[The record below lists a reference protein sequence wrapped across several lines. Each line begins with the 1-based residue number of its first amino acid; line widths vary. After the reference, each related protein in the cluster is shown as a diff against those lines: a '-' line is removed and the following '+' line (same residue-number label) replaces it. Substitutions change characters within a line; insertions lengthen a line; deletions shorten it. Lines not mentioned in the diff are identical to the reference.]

1 MKEETTLMKKNLKRF
16 LVALLAVLMVF
27 SLVGCGGKTEP
38 TPDDGGEGG
47 GGDDTPKFKDTF
59 TFAIGGEPS
68 SMDPANS
75 GDSVTGLVTS
85 QIQYGLFH
93 IGEDGSMVPDSV
105 LPDWEVSEDGL
116 TYTFKLRENYWSDG
130 QKVVAQDFVNGLK
143 HTLSVAPADAGYKTD
158 IMCPWIKNAM
168 KYVDGGVSSD
178 AMDDVG
184 CRAVDDETL
193 EYTLEKPCPYFISML
208 ANDIYKPV
216 RSDYAVD
223 GDVTWA
229 NSADVPTNGPYH
241 LTYID
246 KADRF
251 EMEKN
256 EYFWDAAN
264 VTTQHLVGV
273 VVEDMD
279 AQLIQFQRGEIDF
292 ATAVDATVC
301 SELFAGTDTFR
312 TSGAINYYTGI
323 NCYGDCEALHDRRVR
338 RALQLGVDREKIC
351 EAMGA
356 GDAYYPLYSFIPDG
370 MPGLNGDWND
380 EAGHLV
386 YLDYDEAKALLAEAG
401 YDTPDADGYV
411 LTLEYSYNAST
422 MHTTVADVLTSEY
435 KKIGIKI
442 VQKTSELRTFF
453 SDRSNGQFEICRN
466 AFSADYMDPACFIE
480 LFNNEFATVKSAGDD
495 HVNEEIAKSK
505 TIMDQTERF
514 TLLHEIENYYIE
526 EMCYTNPL
534 FGYGS
539 GYLVGD
545 GITGTPTS
553 PQANFLFWYVKVPA

>member
-1 MKEETTLMKKNLKRF
+1 
-16 LVALLAVLMVF
+16 
-27 SLVGCGGKTEP
+27 
-38 TPDDGGEGG
+38 
-47 GGDDTPKFKDTF
+47 
-59 TFAIGGEPS
+59 
-68 SMDPANS
+68 
-75 GDSVTGLVTS
+75 
-85 QIQYGLFH
+85 YG
-93 IGEDGSMVPDSV
+93 
-105 LPDWEVSEDGL
+105 
-116 TYTFKLRENYWSDG
+116 
-130 QKVVAQDFVNGLK
+130 AK

-158 IMCPWIKNAM
+158 IMCPWVENAM
-168 KYVDGGVSSD
+168 KYVDGGVSAD
-178 AMDDVG
+178 DMDDVG
-184 CRAVDDETL
+184 VRAIDDNTL
-193 EYTLEKPCPYFISML
+193 EYKLAVQCPYFISML
-208 ANDIYKPV
+208 ANSIYNPV

-256 EYFWDAAN
+256 EYFWDADN
-264 VTTQHLVGV
+264 VTTQKLVGV

-380 EAGHLV
+380 EAGNLV

-401 YDTPDADGYV
+401 YDKPDADGYV

-435 KKIGIKI
+435 KKIGVKI

-480 LFNNEFATVKSAGDD
+480 LFNNEFATVKTAGDD
-495 HVNEEIAKSK
+495 HVNEEISRSK

-514 TLLHEIENYYIE
+514 NLLHDIEKYYVE

>member
-1 MKEETTLMKKNLKRF
+1 MKKNLKRF

-184 CRAVDDETL
+184 CRAIDDETL

>member
-1 MKEETTLMKKNLKRF
+1 MKKNLKRI
-16 LVALLAVLMVF
+16 LVALLTLMMVF
-27 SLVGCGGKTEP
+27 SLCACGGKTPEP
-38 TPDDGGEGG
+38 TPGGDDNGG
-47 GGDDTPKFKDTF
+47 GGDDTPKYKDTF

-68 SMDPANS
+68 SMDPANA

-105 LPDWEVSEDGL
+105 LSWEVSEDGL
-116 TYTFKLRENYWSDG
+116 TYTFKLRDNYWSDG
-130 QKVVAQDFVNGLK
+130 KKVTAEDFVYGAK

-158 IMCPWIKNAM
+158 IMCPWIENAM
-168 KYVDGGVSSD
+168 KYVDGGVSAD
-178 AMDDVG
+178 DMDDVG
-184 CRAVDDETL
+184 VRAIDDNTL
-193 EYTLEKPCPYFISML
+193 EYKLAVQCPYFISML
-208 ANDIYKPV
+208 ANSIYNPV

-256 EYFWDAAN
+256 EYFWDADN
-264 VTTQHLVGV
+264 VTTQKLVGV

-323 NCYGDCEALHDRRVR
+323 NCFGDCEALHDRRVR

-401 YDTPDADGYV
+401 YDKPDADGYV

-480 LFNNEFATVKSAGDD
+480 LFNNEYATVKTAGDD
-495 HVNEEIAKSK
+495 HVNEEIARSK
-505 TIMDQTERF
+505 TMMDQTERF
-514 TLLHEIENYYIE
+514 TLLHEIENYYVE

-553 PQANFLFWYVKVPA
+553 PQANFVFWYVKVPA

>member
-1 MKEETTLMKKNLKRF
+1 MKKNLKRF

-495 HVNEEIAKSK
+495 HVNEEIARSK

>member
-1 MKEETTLMKKNLKRF
+1 MKKNLKRF